1 MVVCEPLITAWLPL
15 TAEPYACYEQVS
27 EKSRG
32 GALETDVC
40 TYMCVCMYKCMYVRM
55 NVCMCVCMYVCT
67 YVRIYV

>member
-32 GALETDVC
+32 EHL
-40 TYMCVCMYKCMYVRM
+40 KLMYVRICVYVCI
-55 NVCMCVCMYVCT
+55 NVCINVCMYV
-67 YVRIYV
+67 